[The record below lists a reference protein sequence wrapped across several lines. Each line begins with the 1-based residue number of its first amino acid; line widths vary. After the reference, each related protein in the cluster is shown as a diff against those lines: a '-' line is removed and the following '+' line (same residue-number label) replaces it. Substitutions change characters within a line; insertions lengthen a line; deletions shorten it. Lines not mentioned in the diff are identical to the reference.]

1 MEKEIVKKAVRE
13 AENSLKENQIAE
25 VKKIVLKTL
34 EKINKLDKE
43 IDETKA
49 EIKELEEQRKILRMD
64 LDDMKEG
71 RLDRISERQA
81 IDKKAKE
88 VSVVIII
95 KEKETIIERDRWHFP
110 YQIIWQQPYVPTYP
124 MQPIVTYSDN
134 SGDFNTTYGIT
145 SSASSLSEPIINC
158 SVTKFATVGTYN
170 VDGKVI
176 NLR

>member
-88 VSVVIII
+88 VSVVVII

-110 YQIIWQQPYVPTYP
+110 YQIIWQIPYQSPNTFQPV
-124 MQPIVTYSDN
+124 IYSDN

-145 SSASSLSEPIINC
+145 SSASSLSEPTINC

-170 VDGKVI
+170 VDGNVI